1 MKKLQNLIE
10 IISKCSKVHLGNW
23 VIRNYNAAYV
33 NFNKQLLQTSCAT
46 QCIPLSIEADWKG
59 RGGSDRKR

>member
-46 QCIPLSIEADWKG
+46 QCIPLSIEAD
-59 RGGSDRKR
+59 